1 MIASIFR
8 KFRKKE
14 MFPGSD
20 SHRVIG
26 TFSLNPHLV
35 LLPGCPVARLGGP
48 KIIFHHPSPSACILG
63 RYDYFLVKY

>member
-1 MIASIFR
+1 
-8 KFRKKE
+8 

-48 KIIFHHPSPSACILG
+48 KIIFYHPSPSACIWGDRL
-63 RYDYFLVKY
+63 FFIQ